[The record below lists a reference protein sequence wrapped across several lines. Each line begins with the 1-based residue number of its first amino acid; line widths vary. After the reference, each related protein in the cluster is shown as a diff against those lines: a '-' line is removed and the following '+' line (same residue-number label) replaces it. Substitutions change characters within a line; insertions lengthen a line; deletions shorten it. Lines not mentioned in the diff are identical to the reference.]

1 MENSYNFHLTQGKF
15 EKDEET
21 QDAYNGLKKMSIST
35 SLVSMNAC
43 MLWRHQIDLRFP
55 DKMFFSFSVFA
66 YLVSLA

>member
-21 QDAYNGLKKMSIST
+21 QDAYNGVKKMSIST

-43 MLWRHQIDLRFP
+43 CCTIDLRFP
-55 DKMFFSFSVFA
+55 DKMFFCFSVFA
-66 YLVSLA
+66 HLVSLA